1 MSEVEGREGRRG
13 EVGSFQLH
21 DCQGLLVEELKE
33 SGSEKRTSCLAAIY
47 KTVIWG
53 SVSGQQ
59 KQRRVAD

>member
-1 MSEVEGREGRRG
+1 MSEVEGGEGKWGAPSCMTVRDSWWRN
-13 EVGSFQLH
+13 
-21 DCQGLLVEELKE
+21 LKE
-33 SGSEKRTSCLAAIY
+33 SGGEKRTSCLAAIY